1 MSCMIGRLKARAF
14 AGGLRRYFAAEGA
27 KVGAGEGNRT
37 LVFSLEGY
45 GEYQLVQ
52 RELILLECQKLS
64 QTTRLLTLANG
75 ADPKHAKLAPKKK
88 YRLNPGQAGIYQD
101 GTIHSID
108 YPDSTRF
115 IRVTGTDLDKI
126 PRIKVDLKTGAVAQ
140 MYTGS
145 GS

>member
-1 MSCMIGRLKARAF
+1 MSCMIGRPKARAF
-14 AGGLRRYFAAEGA
+14 GAGFQRYFAAEGA